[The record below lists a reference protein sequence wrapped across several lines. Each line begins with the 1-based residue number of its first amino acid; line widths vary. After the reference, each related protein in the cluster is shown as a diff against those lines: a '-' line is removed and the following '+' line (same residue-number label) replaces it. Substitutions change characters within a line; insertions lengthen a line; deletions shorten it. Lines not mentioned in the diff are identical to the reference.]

1 MIRAL
6 AGDRTP
12 TAAPN
17 GGSRWFPREDASMK
31 TTPTRPRQPPCR
43 PPCRPLGPPAFAGLE
58 PELREI
64 LADPIVR
71 TLMARD
77 GVGIGDIRY
86 LVDLVGRRCSRPP
99 PIAAAGRPGDG
110 GSAVGAPVP
119 VGA

>member
-1 MIRAL
+1 MILAL

-31 TTPTRPRQPPCR
+31 TTPTRPRQPPIR
-43 PPCRPLGPPAFAGLE
+43 PPGPPAFAGLE

-86 LVDLVGRRCSRPP
+86 LVDLVGRRRLRPLS
-99 PIAAAGRPGDG
+99 IAAASRPADPC
-110 GSAVGAPVP
+110 GSSADSPPMMRA
-119 VGA
+119 